1 MKLHNKIALAIVS
14 LLSII
19 LAIGVSTLIAFS
31 FRNTLKQEQEAIK
44 ETSTMLVETQQVV
57 GNIEKWQDS
66 DDFVEA
72 LGRISKQVATY
83 GIGVV
88 EDGNVIYANRFYSS
102 KELEL
107 DEAQENGE
115 TVISFVEMEK
125 GEMNLYA
132 VTALDLNEERMYLI
146 VERSLTE
153 IYCVQKQFL
162 LYYRWT
168 FVAMIIVAILS
179 GYWIARTITR
189 PLSKLTKVTQEMSL
203 GNYKYRTKIESN
215 DEIGELSAGFDEM
228 SRHVEQSV
236 NELKEAA
243 VRQELFMGA
252 FAHELKTP
260 MTSIIGYADMIR
272 GQNLTYEEQI
282 EAAEYIFSE
291 GKRLERLSFSLLDIF
306 VLNKS
311 ELKISSVNPKHLA
324 EEISAHFFRKSD
336 VKWTCECEEAICNW
350 EVDLIKTLLLN
361 IVDNAQKAIDINGRI
376 RITGNKTKM
385 GYRYVIQDNGKGMKA
400 EELPHINEAFYRVD
414 KSRARAKGSVG
425 LGLTLCQKI
434 VELHNGRIRF
444 ESKYQVGTRVT
455 IELGGA
461 KNEDAEE

>member
-1 MKLHNKIALAIVS
+1 
-14 LLSII
+14 
-19 LAIGVSTLIAFS
+19 
-31 FRNTLKQEQEAIK
+31 
-44 ETSTMLVETQQVV
+44 MLVETQQVV
-57 GNIEKWQDS
+57 GNIEKWQNS

-88 EDGNVIYANRFYSS
+88 EDGNVIYENRFYSS
-102 KELEL
+102 RQLEL
-107 DEAQENGE
+107 DETLENGE
-115 TVISFVEMEK
+115 TIISFVEVEK

-146 VERSLTE
+146 VERDLTE
-153 IYCVQKQFL
+153 IYRVQNQFL

-168 FVAMIIVAILS
+168 FAAMIIVAILS

-203 GNYKYRTKIESN
+203 GNYKYRTKIESD

-272 GQNLTYEEQI
+272 GQTLTYEEQI

-311 ELKISSVNPKHLA
+311 ELKTS
-324 EEISAHFFRKSD
+324 
-336 VKWTCECEEAICNW
+336 
-350 EVDLIKTLLLN
+350 
-361 IVDNAQKAIDINGRI
+361 
-376 RITGNKTKM
+376 
-385 GYRYVIQDNGKGMKA
+385 
-400 EELPHINEAFYRVD
+400 
-414 KSRARAKGSVG
+414 SVG

-455 IELGGA
+455 IELGEVE
-461 KNEDAEE
+461 NEDAEE

>member
-1 MKLHNKIALAIVS
+1 MKLHNKIVLAIVS

-19 LAIGVSTLIAFS
+19 LAIGVSTLIALS
-31 FRNTLKQEQEAIK
+31 FRNTLKQEQESIT
-44 ETSTMLVETQQVV
+44 ETSTMLVETQQVLAD
-57 GNIEKWQDS
+57 IEKWQGS

-88 EDGNVIYANRFYSS
+88 EDGSVIYRNRFYSS
-102 KELEL
+102 MELEL

-115 TVISFVEMEK
+115 TIIAFIDGEK
-125 GEMNLYA
+125 GSPNLYA
-132 VTALDLNEERMYLI
+132 VTALDLNGQRMYLI
-146 VERSLTE
+146 VERNLTE
-153 IYCVQKQFL
+153 IYRVQNQFL
-162 LYYRWT
+162 LYYRWI

-203 GNYKYRTKIESN
+203 GNYKYRTKIESG

-228 SRHVEQSV
+228 SKHVEQSV

-272 GQNLTYEEQI
+272 GQTLTYDEQI

-311 ELKISSVNPKHLA
+311 DLKTSSVNPKHIS
-324 EEISAHFFRKSD
+324 EEVLTHFFRKSD
-336 VKWTCECEEAICNW
+336 VQWLCECEDAVCDW

-361 IVDNAQKAIDINGRI
+361 VVDNARKAIDIHGRI
-376 RITGNKTKM
+376 RISGHKTKM
-385 GYRYVIQDNGKGMKA
+385 GYRYVVQDNGKGMQA
-400 EELPHINEAFYRVD
+400 EELPRINEAFYRVD
-414 KSRARAKGSVG
+414 KSRARAQGSVG

-434 VELHNGRIRF
+434 VELHSGRMRF

-461 KNEDAEE
+461 NIEVAEE